1 MAFMHA
7 CVYVTADPFL
17 MRTELNLH
25 LYPAGSEAS
34 FCTPRRLVDR
44 HRGGDE
50 GTEPPVTLR
59 WTLAAIG

>member
-1 MAFMHA
+1 MHA

-17 MRTELNLH
+17 MRTESPSLSGRL
-25 LYPAGSEAS
+25 
-34 FCTPRRLVDR
+34 RRPFARLAVYIVDR
-44 HRGGDE
+44 HRGGDD